1 MQYSNL
7 KDSVIGTLDS
17 QIIDHSS
24 IVATVHK
31 QVSHSIDQR
40 LLGCLSSV
48 YSIKTN
54 KNK

>member
-17 QIIDHSS
+17 VTDLSS

-31 QVSHSIDQR
+31 QVSRSTDQR
-40 LLGCLSSV
+40 LLGCLSFV

-54 KNK
+54 RSK